1 MMKFQ
6 EGFPT
11 EVEDILPEDVCN
23 LIDDCLIYLGLSD
36 GFKNGDKFL
45 LKYSFISV
53 LNMIL
58 KSHGIRHNFQ
68 GKLPKEC
75 RNQIGRVI
83 LLNLE
88 ENICLYPV

>member
-23 LIDDCLIYLGLSD
+23 LIDDCLVYLGLSD
-36 GFKNGDKFL
+36 GFKNGDRFL

-58 KSHGIRHNFQ
+58 KSHGIRQNFK

-83 LLNLE
+83 QLNLE
-88 ENICLYPV
+88 ENICLNPV

>member
-23 LIDDCLIYLGLSD
+23 LIDDCPIYLGLSD

-58 KSHGIRHNFQ
+58 KSHVIRHNFQ

-88 ENICLYPV
+88 ENICLNPV

>member
-1 MMKFQ
+1 MKFQ

-36 GFKNGDKFL
+36 GFKNGDRFL

-53 LNMIL
+53 LNIA
-58 KSHGIRHNFQ
+58 
-68 GKLPKEC
+68 
-75 RNQIGRVI
+75 
-83 LLNLE
+83 
-88 ENICLYPV
+88 